1 MNPNVALFILV
12 LFSGLMGFSL
22 GTHKVQEEWDAAI
35 AVQIQEQAKQEEK
48 ARGREKELEAKL
60 AQLKKEK
67 ADEQVRIAA
76 LQRSISSSLQQ
87 RAKRPSDG
95 DLPKTSSVGNNSNV
109 CTGRELFRE
118 DGEFLAREAYRAD
131 SFRLQLIAC
140 QAAYQ
145 EAMK

>member
-22 GTHKVQEEWDAAI
+22 GARKVQEEWNAAI
-35 AVQIQEQAKQEEK
+35 EVQIQEQTKQEQKAKEK
-48 ARGREKELEAKL
+48 EKELEAKM

-67 ADEQVRIAA
+67 TNEQKRIAA
-76 LQRSISSSLQQ
+76 LQLSIADSLQQ
-87 RAKRPSDG
+87 RSQRPSDG
-95 DLPKTSSVGNNSNV
+95 DLPKTSSVGNDSNV

-131 SFRLQLIAC
+131 RFRLQLIAC